1 MRTTNPIL
9 SRADAFTPGYPGA
22 TYAPNQGYAQ
32 APYGPQTPYAGQ
44 PPYGAQAPYGGQP
57 PYGMPGAA
65 YAPQQPAGRMTIDDV
80 ITKTATLMLVLVA
93 AAGLTWLL
101 LPLQLMLPVVI
112 IGSLVT
118 VVTVWMVALRRE
130 LPVAGV
136 FVYAAVEGVVLGA
149 FSKLFEYLYP
159 GIVLQAVVGTVI
171 SAFVV
176 LGAYRYLNVRV
187 RGRFAQIVTV
197 SIIAYAVFALLSL
210 VLSMFGVS
218 TGAFAIGGS
227 AGPLAWLMAGIGVVL
242 SAASLLMDFDAIE
255 NGVRI
260 GAPEKESWRGAF
272 GLITSLVWMY
282 TELLR
287 ILSFFRN

>member
-1 MRTTNPIL
+1 MSVRTNNPIL
-9 SRADAFTPGYPGA
+9 SRADAFTPGYTT

-32 APYGPQTPYAGQ
+32 APYGYGAQG
-44 PPYGAQAPYGGQP
+44 PYGAQSGPN
-57 PYGMPGAA
+57 M
-65 YAPQQPAGRMTIDDV
+65 PQQVTGRMTIDDV
-80 ITKTATLMLVLVA
+80 ITKTATLMLVIVA
-93 AAGLTWLL
+93 GAGLVWLL
-101 LPLQLMLPVVI
+101 LPAQLLAPVAV
-112 IGSLVT
+112 IGSIVT
-118 VVTVWMVALRRE
+118 AITVWMVALRRE

-136 FVYAAVEGVVLGA
+136 FVYAGVEGLVLGA
-149 FSKLFEYLYP
+149 FSKLFEYMYP

-176 LGAYRYLNVRV
+176 LGAYKYLNARV
-187 RGRFAQIVTV
+187 RGRLAQIVTV

-210 VLSMFGVS
+210 VLTLFGVN
-218 TGAFAIGGS
+218 TGAFAIGAG
-227 AGPLAWLMAGIGVVL
+227 AGPFAWLMAGIGVVL

-255 NGVRI
+255 NGVRM

-282 TELLR
+282 TQLLR